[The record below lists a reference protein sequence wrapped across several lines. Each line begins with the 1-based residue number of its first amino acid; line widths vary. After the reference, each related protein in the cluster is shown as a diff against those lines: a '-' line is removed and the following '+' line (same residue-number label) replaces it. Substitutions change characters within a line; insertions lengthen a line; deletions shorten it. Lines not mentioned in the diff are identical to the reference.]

1 MCQIYKISID
11 IISFDNNSY
20 HLRYVQLLSSFT
32 DGNLS
37 LRMYAKKAHAQGTK
51 EMGPFKV
58 KGGKWGHT
66 FHPAIP
72 KGSKKQ

>member
-1 MCQIYKISID
+1 
-11 IISFDNNSY
+11 
-20 HLRYVQLLSSFT
+20 
-32 DGNLS
+32 
-37 LRMYAKKAHAQGTK
+37 MYAKKAHAQGTK